1 MSRHD
6 RLVDTLYIKTVRFTS
21 TLLFY
26 STGFNHNT
34 SDRDYFK
41 NIPNT
46 PDIVIVIKAL
56 DTVFVIEVGCTFDLY
71 LETCYLSKLLKYQPL
86 IEAIINL
93 TISAS

>member
-1 MSRHD
+1 MNW
-6 RLVDTLYIKTVRFTS
+6 
-21 TLLFY
+21 
-26 STGFNHNT
+26 TGFNHNT

-46 PDIVIVIKAL
+46 PDIVIVNKAL
-56 DTVFVIEVGCTFDLY
+56 DTVFVIEVGCAFDLY

-86 IEAIINL
+86 VEAIINL